1 MALGGPGNLLLL
13 LWLAIATFNS
23 TMALVAFPSF
33 GGEMVRVQGR
43 FKSSFAPMRTQVS
56 KVACGVAMQNSR
68 QDTPDIFE
76 VLTQIGASLAR
87 PGAGAFVAGYR
98 AELSQE
104 YKNPTMDLPVREFS
118 ETLPSARPA
127 KPLELYEYEACP
139 FCRKVSAQHLVYIYI
154 RTCIHTYIHT

>member
-1 MALGGPGNLLLL
+1 MALGGPGNLLLV

-23 TMALVAFPSF
+23 AMALVAFPSF
-33 GGEMVRVQGR
+33 GGEVVRVQGR
-43 FKSSFAPMRTQVS
+43 FKSSFAPMQVS
-56 KVACGVAMQNSR
+56 KVACGSAMQNSR

-139 FCRKVSAQHLVYIYI
+139 FCRKVCAQQ
-154 RTCIHTYIHT
+154 